1 MKLGIK
7 VKKVYLEDR
16 VLENSIVILEDGLI
30 KSILNSKDEKNLD
43 LDKVLNMENYNLMP
57 GLIDTHIHG
66 GASFDTMDGDF
77 ESINE
82 ISKYLSTRGVTSFVP
97 TTVTDDVLNIK
108 IAVENVKKSIGKV
121 EGAEILGSYVEGP
134 YLTKEHKGAHPEKL
148 LKHIDIEEIKEILKV
163 GEGTVKTI
171 TIAPEKENSI
181 ESIKYITEKNVNVS
195 MGHTSSNYNRAI
207 EAIDAGAK
215 IAVHIYNGMRGFKH
229 REPNFIGAA
238 LTRDD
243 VYCELIADM
252 IHVHPAAID
261 IVLRCK
267 DKDKVVL
274 ISDAMRAG
282 GLKDGEYMLGT
293 LKVIVKDGVARTES
307 GSLAGSTTN
316 LMYSIKNML
325 ENLLVK
331 DIEAINM
338 ASLNPAKLLKLDKEI
353 GSIKEGKKAN
363 LVVVDD
369 DFKVIKTLVNGKIVY
384 EN

>member
-43 LDKVLNMENYNLMP
+43 LDKILNMENYNLMP

-97 TTVTDDVLNIK
+97 TTVTDDVSNIK

-215 IAVHIYNGMRGFKH
+215 IAVHIYNGMRGLKH

-267 DKDKVVL
+267 GKDKVVL

-325 ENLLVK
+325 ENLPLK